1 MAIRR
6 IYETPDPVL
15 RQISK
20 PVTAFDAS
28 LKTLVDDMYE
38 TIERY
43 GLSDVVVAE
52 SASGDESAILS
63 ALGAARPIDIGVF
76 G

>member
-20 PVTAFDAS
+20 PVETFDSA
-28 LKTLVDDMYE
+28 LKTLVIDM
-38 TIERY
+38 
-43 GLSDVVVAE
+43 
-52 SASGDESAILS
+52 
-63 ALGAARPIDIGVF
+63 F
-76 G
+76 